1 MELSPSP
8 IAEAFGL
15 GTPTGP
21 LVAITS
27 GPSAVHRSWRLS
39 TSRGRFAVKAFN
51 RDPHARGVEALEGPV
66 RLELAALTAGVPLPR
81 PCLAVATGAG
91 VAEVAGLG
99 PQPVLVRVHEWV
111 DGTTPTAPASTK
123 LAGELGGIL
132 AAIHRVGAPC
142 GEGVQI
148 PRWYRAAHG
157 ASHWQRLAACAE
169 RAGRGWAGRLR
180 AALPL
185 LAEVEAL
192 VAARAAQAVP
202 LVVTH
207 SDLVPGNVLVSA
219 GGRPWV
225 VDWDDA
231 GPWNAAEEVAAAMV
245 SWASHTHGEPDER
258 VALALVEGYRGAGGV
273 LQGHSPTVL
282 AGSLSAVANWL
293 ELNLRRSL
301 SQAADQALR
310 WQAEAEVTGA
320 LIELPRRL
328 ARLDRVDQAAGLTAR
343 TAWSRTDR
351 ASRLPLQQPM
361 HHRAARSTALGAAG
375 RGRRGDNVA

>member
-15 GTPTGP
+15 GAPTGP

-39 TSRGRFAVKAFN
+39 TSRGQFAVKALGW
-51 RDPHARGVEALEGPV
+51 DQHVGGVEALEGPV
-66 RLELAALTAGVPLPR
+66 RLELAALAAGVPLPR

-91 VAEVAGLG
+91 VAEVTGLG
-99 PQPVLVRVHEWV
+99 PQPVLVRVHEWLV
-111 DGTTPTAPASTK
+111 GSTPTAPASTR
-123 LAGELGGIL
+123 LAGELGGVL
-132 AAIHRVGAPC
+132 AAIHRLGVPC
-142 GEGVQI
+142 GEGAQV
-148 PRWYRAAHG
+148 PGWYRAAHG
-157 ASHWQRLAACAE
+157 AGHWRELAACAQ

-185 LAEVEAL
+185 LADVEAL
-192 VAARAAQAVP
+192 VAARAAESVP

-207 SDLVPGNVLVSA
+207 SDLVPGNVLMSA
-219 GGRPWV
+219 GGRPWI

-231 GPWNAAEEVAAAMV
+231 GPWNAAEEVAAVVV
-245 SWASHTHGEPDER
+245 SWSSRAYGEPDER
-258 VALALVEGYRGAGGV
+258 VALALVEGYRRAGGV

-293 ELNLRRSL
+293 ELNVRRSL
-301 SQAADQALR
+301 DQAAGQALR

-320 LIELPRRL
+320 LVELPRQL
-328 ARLDRVDQAAGLTAR
+328 ARLDRWTEL
-343 TAWSRTDR
+343 
-351 ASRLPLQQPM
+351 
-361 HHRAARSTALGAAG
+361 LG
-375 RGRRGDNVA
+375 